1 MHVAPRQS
9 FYSIIFD
16 TECERFIDQV
26 HLQKY
31 YQAIV
36 VLFLLGSNMIWHSD
50 QRGQLFV
57 TIDLLDVALEYEMC
71 RL

>member
-31 YQAIV
+31 YQSIV
-36 VLFLLGSNMIWHSD
+36 VGSNMIWHSD
-50 QRGQLFV
+50 HRGQLFV
-57 TIDLLDVALEYEMC
+57 IIDLLDVALEYEMC